1 MAPQTS
7 PILILGTGAMAS
19 LFAACLAA
27 SGAKV
32 RMLGTWLE
40 SIEALNKAGVRL
52 VGMDGVEHSYPVEAT
67 NDPLDCVGSRFAI
80 VMVKSYQTK
89 RVAQQLSVCL
99 AEEGLALTLQNGLGN
114 DITLAEVLG
123 AERIASGV
131 TTVGA
136 TLIEPGLIRYGGDG
150 VISLGKNERLQSL
163 AELLIKAG
171 FEVETVKNTDSLVWG
186 KLVINASINPLT
198 ALLEVPNGD
207 LVTNPSTRTL
217 MGLVA
222 NETAEVS
229 LAKGINLPYL
239 DPVAMVE
246 SVAQKT
252 ASNQSSMLKDVIRN
266 SPTEIDAI
274 NGAVVRVGEAI
285 NVPVDINRTLWL
297 LVKALTA
304 KTATGEKGRFN

>member
-1 MAPQTS
+1 MAPETS

-40 SIEALNKAGVRL
+40 SIDALNKAGVRL
-52 VGMDGVEHSYPVEAT
+52 LGMDGVEHSYPVEAT

-80 VMVKSYQTK
+80 VMVKSFQTK

-114 DITLAEVLG
+114 DITLTEILG
-123 AERIASGV
+123 PQRVASGV

-136 TLIEPGLIRYGGDG
+136 TLVEPGLVRYGGDG

-163 AELLIKAG
+163 PEILIKAG
-171 FEVETVKNTDSLVWG
+171 FVVETIENTDSLVWG

-207 LVTNPSTRTL
+207 LVTNPSARTL

-222 NETAEVS
+222 NETTGVS
-229 LAKGINLPYL
+229 LAKGINLPFP

-285 NVPVDINRTLWL
+285 NVAVDINRTLWL
-297 LVKALTA
+297 LVKTMTA
-304 KTATGEKGRFN
+304 KNAVGEKGRFN

>member
-19 LFAACLAA
+19 LFAACLAS

-32 RMLGTWLE
+32 RMLGTWME
-40 SIEALNKAGVRL
+40 SIETLNKTGVRL
-52 VGMDGVEHSYPVEAT
+52 IGLDGVERSYPVEAT
-67 NDPLDCVGSRFAI
+67 NDPLDCVGSRIAI

-222 NETAEVS
+222 NETTEVS
-229 LAKGINLPYL
+229 SAKGINLPYS

-304 KTATGEKGRFN
+304 KTAAGEKGRFN

>member
-136 TLIEPGLIRYGGDG
+136 TLIEPGLIRLGGDG

>member
-52 VGMDGVEHSYPVEAT
+52 VGMDGVERSYPVEAT

-136 TLIEPGLIRYGGDG
+136 TLIEPGLIRLGGDG

-229 LAKGINLPYL
+229 LAKGINLPYP